1 MRGST
6 IAVVMV
12 LGAVVLGYEASVR
25 GLIDQWGRDP
35 NYSHGFFV
43 APIALAI
50 AWARRGAVDSSRCR
64 PSWWGLLLLAG
75 VLALRVPLFQWN
87 EQYLESATI
96 PLAVAAVTLALGGT
110 HLLRV
115 MFPAVLF
122 LVFLL
127 PLPPSVNTLLARPLQ
142 NMATAGSVTL
152 LQLIGLPAMAEGNV
166 IVVGDVPLEVA
177 RACNGLSML
186 LSFVTLITATVLLIQ
201 RPIAEKVLLLLSAV
215 PIAIV
220 SNVVRITLTALAYR
234 WLGPETGER
243 YAHDYAGW
251 AMMPLAL
258 GLVWAELALFSR
270 LFVEVREVDPAALIR
285 ARTGTGAGTG
295 KAAVG

>member
-1 MRGST
+1 MRMRGA
-6 IAVVMV
+6 IVAAVVV
-12 LGAVVLGYEASVR
+12 LGTLGVGYEASFR
-25 GLIDQWGRDP
+25 GLIAQWGHDP

-50 AWARRGAVDSSRCR
+50 AWSRRGRIEPARCR
-64 PSWWGLLLLAG
+64 PSGWGLLLLVG
-75 VLALRVPLFQWN
+75 VVALRAPLFEWN

-96 PLAVAAVTLALGGT
+96 PLAVVALTLALGGA
-110 HLLRV
+110 HVLRV
-115 MFPAVLF
+115 LLPAIAF

-142 NMATAGSVTL
+142 NVATAGSVTL
-152 LQLIGLPAMAEGNV
+152 LQLLGLPAMAEGNV

-186 LSFVTLITATVLLIQ
+186 LSFVTLITATVLLIH
-201 RPIAEKVLLLLSAV
+201 RPVAEKVVLLLSAV

-220 SNVVRITLTALAYR
+220 SNIVRITLTALAYR
-234 WLGPETGER
+234 WLGPEIGER

-270 LFVEVREVDPAALIR
+270 LFVDVHEIDPSALIR
-285 ARTGTGAGTG
+285 ARTGTG

>member
-1 MRGST
+1 MKGSMV
-6 IAVVMV
+6 AAVMV
-12 LGAVVLGYEASVR
+12 IGALVVGYEANVR
-25 GLIDQWGRDP
+25 ALIEQWSRDP

-50 AWARRGAVDSSRCR
+50 AWSRRGAVQPSLCR
-64 PSWWGLLLLAG
+64 ASAWGMLLLVVL
-75 VLALRVPLFQWN
+75 LALRVPLFERN

-96 PLAVAAVTLALGGT
+96 PLAVAAVVLALGGT
-110 HLLRV
+110 HLLKI
-115 MFPAVLF
+115 MYPAVLF
-122 LVFLL
+122 LAFLL

-142 NMATAGSVTL
+142 NVATAGSVTL
-152 LQLIGLPAMAEGNV
+152 LQGLGLPAMAEGNV

-186 LSFVTLITATVLLIQ
+186 LSFVTLITATVLLVR

-215 PIAIV
+215 PIAIA

-234 WLGPETGER
+234 WFGAETGER

-270 LFVEVREVDPAALIR
+270 LFVEVREVDPAAMLR
-285 ARTGTGAGTG
+285 ERTGAG

>member
-6 IAVVMV
+6 IAAVVV
-12 LGAVVLGYEASVR
+12 LGSLGVGYEASVR
-25 GLIDQWGRDP
+25 GLIDQWSRDP

-50 AWARRGAVDSSRCR
+50 AWSRRGLVEPARCR
-64 PSWWGLLLLAG
+64 PSGWGVLLLAG
-75 VLALRVPLFQWN
+75 LVALRVPLFDRN

-115 MFPAVLF
+115 MFPAVAF

-142 NMATAGSVTL
+142 NVATAGSVTL
-152 LQLIGLPAMAEGNV
+152 LQLLGLPAMAEGNV

-186 LSFVTLITATVLLIQ
+186 LSFVTLITATVLLIH
-201 RPIAEKVLLLLSAV
+201 RPLAEKVLLLLSAV

-285 ARTGTGAGTG
+285 ARTGTGTG